1 MRFSL
6 LVVFLLF
13 FSILFT
19 SATTQAEDE
28 FLQETLPEIV
38 VTATKVE
45 EPEKEA
51 TQDIT
56 IITAEEIRKR
66 GVEFV
71 VDILRQVSDI
81 NLVQNGGFG
90 KNATLFLRGGSPN
103 QTVIMIDGVKVK
115 SPTTGSFDLSGL
127 TVDDIERIE
136 IVKGA
141 QSTLYGSE
149 AMAGVINII
158 TKRGKGKPK
167 ITLTLQGGS
176 YATAK
181 TSFNLS
187 GSSSTVDYRVTASY
201 FNTKGIS
208 AAKTGTEDDSY
219 RNVSFSTKVG
229 INPFENLFVDLSL
242 RYYRDTSELDSFEF
256 GVGMVDDLN
265 FTQEGEHYLFS
276 VKGNLSLT
284 DSYEQIL
291 KISFVKDYLNFKD
304 PDTLFN
310 NATIDTN
317 MKSIDWQ
324 HNIYFDRGVLTAGA
338 EYRKESGENVGN
350 FDVTVDAKAVYLNT
364 KVTLLH
370 RNLIINAGARYDDHE
385 FGGSRITYRTGLLYR
400 FPSYGLRLRASY
412 GTGFRAPTLNEL
424 FFPFFGNLELKPEK
438 SRSFDI
444 EVSKD
449 FYEGLLTLSATYFEQ
464 RYRDLIE
471 YDFNT
476 FTAQNIGKAEV
487 KGFEIES
494 EVRPFEGLA
503 IIASYTN
510 LDAEDK
516 DTGAPLTRRPHHKF
530 VFNTTYALN
539 RLMLNAQF
547 LYVSKRYDAATDR
560 DLSSFSLVNLSGSYE
575 LKENLSLFARIDN
588 LLDEDYEE
596 AGGYSTPGRCLFGG
610 LRVTF

>member
-6 LVVFLLF
+6 LTAFLLS
-13 FSILFT
+13 FSILFV
-19 SATTQAEDE
+19 STTQAGDE

-38 VTATKVE
+38 VTATKME
-45 EPEKEA
+45 EPEKET

-81 NLVQNGGFG
+81 NVVQNGGFG

-115 SPTTGSFDLSGL
+115 SPTTGSFDFSGL

-176 YATAK
+176 YTTAK
-181 TSFNLS
+181 TSFDLS
-187 GSSSTVDYRVTASY
+187 GSSSAVDYRVTASY

-208 AAKTGTEDDSY
+208 AAKAGTEDDSY

-229 INPFENLFVDLSL
+229 INPFENLFVDLNL

-284 DSYEQIL
+284 DNYEQIL
-291 KISFVKDYLNFKD
+291 NVSFVKDYLSFKD

-324 HNIYFDRGVLTAGA
+324 HNIYFDGVVLTAGA

-385 FGGSRITYRTGLLYR
+385 FGGNRITYRTGLLYR
-400 FPSYGLRLRASY
+400 FPFYGLRLRASY

-449 FYEGLLTLSATYFEQ
+449 FYNGLFTLSANYFEQ

-494 EVRPFEGLA
+494 EIRPFEGLA
-503 IIASYTN
+503 IVASYTN

-530 VFNTTYALN
+530 VVNTTYVLN
-539 RLMLNAQF
+539 RLMLHAQF
-547 LYVSKRYDAATDR
+547 LYVSERYDAATDR

-575 LKENLSLFARIDN
+575 LKENLSFFARIDN